1 MTIQSACYPPLGS
14 HPPRSGPER
23 SDFVLWRNGR
33 LQPKSAFSRLP
44 PVHGGDLEGQ
54 LRVELT
60 SSPSRQRMAGFLRQ
74 ADIGFPG
81 ASCSEPPIDL
91 DQLRS
96 AGRVLRRARESVS
109 APGFAADAVMEEEK
123 ALGIRTT

>member
-1 MTIQSACYPPLGS
+1 M
-14 HPPRSGPER
+14 RSNVLPGNDR
-23 SDFVLWRNGR
+23 S
-33 LQPKSAFSRLP
+33 
-44 PVHGGDLEGQ
+44 
-54 LRVELT
+54 
-60 SSPSRQRMAGFLRQ
+60 LRQ
-74 ADIGFPG
+74 ADIGFRG